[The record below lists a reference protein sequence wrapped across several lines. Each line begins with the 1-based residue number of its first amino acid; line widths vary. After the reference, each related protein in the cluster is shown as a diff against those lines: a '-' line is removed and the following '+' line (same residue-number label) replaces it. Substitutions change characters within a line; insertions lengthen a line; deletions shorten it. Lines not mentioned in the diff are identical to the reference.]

1 MRKASKDAQV
11 ETGKYVQG
19 LAESAAGELELD
31 DVEGFEFED
40 ADAGAGAVAAS
51 GGEAAASAGAGAV
64 AASGDEAAADSA
76 DGEAAGGEAA
86 ADDPDVEDMGAAFGD
101 EYGVG
106 TVPYMSGEMYAAGF
120 TAAALADGEDDGTA
134 APRRRISRRTLVVVG
149 VVVFALA
156 AIYLGGVLYF
166 SSHVFPSTRI
176 NGEDASLASISE
188 LASSRTAQVTD
199 YAATVHGDGVTANFS
214 GADIDLGFDGDAFGV
229 AVADTMNEWTWPAA
243 LFTSRD
249 LRIEEPLSFNAD
261 KLAQIVGAPI
271 DSFNEDATHPKAASI
286 AYDSSKQSFSI
297 ARETAG
303 TYIDK
308 EAALAVVS
316 DAVRALKG
324 DIELGEDVREQ
335 PALFSDDSRLPAAVQ
350 QANTFVKCKIEL
362 VASGTQ
368 VRTVDAAL
376 IGGWIVL
383 DDNAAA
389 VVDVETVA
397 KWTQG
402 ELSRQCDTIGAA
414 RTYTRA
420 DGKQCSV
427 SGGTYGWS
435 IDGATLADKLAQAIE
450 ANSSESIEIPMNA
463 TAAKWQPGGADWT
476 SYIDIDLTEQHA
488 RFYDESGNIIWE
500 SDIVSGAEK
509 DNRTS
514 PTGVYTINSNM
525 GRDRTLIGADE
536 NGDGKPD
543 YETPVSYWMPFV
555 GDSVAFHDASWRSSF
570 GGTIYK
576 ESGSHGCINLPTDK
590 AAALY
595 DLVKVGTVVVSHG

>member
-1 MRKASKDAQV
+1 MRKAPKNAQV
-11 ETGKYVQG
+11 KAGKYVQG

-31 DVEGFEFED
+31 DVEDFEFED
-40 ADAGAGAVAAS
+40 AAPDAPAQ
-51 GGEAAASAGAGAV
+51 
-64 AASGDEAAADSA
+64 D
-76 DGEAAGGEAA
+76 AGGEASVK
-86 ADDPDVEDMGAAFGD
+86 DDEAPAEDDEVLVENGEASEVDDEAFNANIEAPGPDVESFNA
-101 EYGVG
+101 
-106 TVPYMSGEMYAAGF
+106 S
-120 TAAALADGEDDGTA
+120 AAAPVGGQA
-134 APRRRISRRTLVVVG
+134 ARDARPVSRRTLAIVGIVVAVL
-149 VVVFALA
+149 VAV
-156 AIYLGGVLYF
+156 YLGGALYF
-166 SSHVFPSTRI
+166 SSHVFPSTKI

-199 YAATVHGDGVTANFS
+199 YAATVRGDGVSADFS
-214 GADIDLGFDGDAFGV
+214 GADIDLGFDGDAFGA
-229 AVADTMNEWTWPAA
+229 AVANAMNEWTWPVAV
-243 LFTSRD
+243 FTSRD
-249 LRIEEPLSFNAD
+249 LHIEEPLSFDAD
-261 KLAQIVGAPI
+261 KLSQIVGGPI
-271 DSFNEDATHPKAASI
+271 DAFNEQASHPQAATI
-286 AYDSSKQSFSI
+286 AYDGSKQAFSI
-297 ARETAG
+297 VKEEAG

-308 EAALAVVS
+308 DTALSLVA

-324 DIELGEDVREQ
+324 DIVLGDDVREQ
-335 PALFSDDSRLPAAVQ
+335 PALLSDDARLPAAVQ
-350 QANTFVKCKIEL
+350 KANTFAKCKIDL
-362 VASGTQ
+362 TASGTQ
-368 VRTVDAAL
+368 VRTVDASL
-376 IGGWIVL
+376 IGGWVVL
-383 DDNAAA
+383 DGEAQA
-389 VVDVETVA
+389 VVDVDTVA

-402 ELSRQCDTIGAA
+402 ELSRQCDTIGAT
-414 RTYTRA
+414 RSYTRA
-420 DGKQCSV
+420 DGKQCTV

-435 IDGATLADKLAQAIE
+435 IDGATLADQLAQAIE
-450 ANSSESIEIPMNA
+450 AGSSEAIDIPMNA
-463 TAAKWQPGGADWT
+463 SAAKWQPGGADWT
-476 SYIDIDLTEQHA
+476 SYIDIDLGEQHA

-595 DLVKVGTVVVSHG
+595 GLVKVGTVVVSHT

>member
-1 MRKASKDAQV
+1 MRKAPKNAQV
-11 ETGKYVQG
+11 KAGKYVQG

-31 DVEGFEFED
+31 DVEDFEFEGLGAPD
-40 ADAGAGAVAAS
+40 APAQD
-51 GGEAAASAGAGAV
+51 
-64 AASGDEAAADSA
+64 A
-76 DGEAAGGEAA
+76 DGEAGAESAQMPFGDDGALAEDDEVLVENSEASEVDDEAFNASAAAPAGGEGASAA
-86 ADDPDVEDMGAAFGD
+86 RDARPV
-101 EYGVG
+101 
-106 TVPYMSGEMYAAGF
+106 
-120 TAAALADGEDDGTA
+120 
-134 APRRRISRRTLVVVG
+134 SRRTLAIVGIVVAVL
-149 VVVFALA
+149 VAV
-156 AIYLGGVLYF
+156 YLGGALYF
-166 SSHVFPSTRI
+166 SSHVFPSTKI

-199 YAATVHGDGVTANFS
+199 YAATVRGDGVSADFS
-214 GADIDLGFDGDAFGV
+214 GADIDLGFDGDAFGA
-229 AVADTMNEWTWPAA
+229 AVANAMNEWTWPVAV
-243 LFTSRD
+243 FTSRD
-249 LRIEEPLSFNAD
+249 LHIEEPLSFDAD
-261 KLAQIVGAPI
+261 KLSQIVGGPI
-271 DSFNEDATHPKAASI
+271 DAFNEEASHPQAATI
-286 AYDSSKQSFSI
+286 AYDSSKQAFSI
-297 ARETAG
+297 VKEEAG

-308 EAALAVVS
+308 DAALNLVA

-324 DIELGEDVREQ
+324 DIVLGDDVREQ
-335 PALFSDDSRLPAAVQ
+335 PALLSDDARLPAAVQ
-350 QANTFVKCKIEL
+350 KANTFAKCKIDL
-362 VASGTQ
+362 TASGTQ
-368 VRTVDAAL
+368 VRTVDASL
-376 IGGWIVL
+376 IGGWVVL
-383 DDNAAA
+383 DGEAQA
-389 VVDVETVA
+389 VVDVDTVA

-402 ELSRQCDTIGAA
+402 ELSRQCDTIGAT
-414 RTYTRA
+414 RSYTRA
-420 DGKQCSV
+420 DGKQCTV

-435 IDGATLADKLAQAIE
+435 IDGATLADQLAQAIE
-450 ANSSESIEIPMNA
+450 AGSSEAIDIPMNA
-463 TAAKWQPGGADWT
+463 SAAKWQPGGADWT
-476 SYIDIDLTEQHA
+476 SYIDIDLGEQHA

-595 DLVKVGTVVVSHG
+595 GLVKVGTVVVSHT

>member
-1 MRKASKDAQV
+1 MRKAPKNAQV
-11 ETGKYVQG
+11 KAGKYVQG

-31 DVEGFEFED
+31 DVEDFEFED
-40 ADAGAGAVAAS
+40 AAPD
-51 GGEAAASAGAGAV
+51 ASAQ
-64 AASGDEAAADSA
+64 D
-76 DGEAAGGEAA
+76 AGGEASA
-86 ADDPDVEDMGAAFGD
+86 EDDEALAEDDEVLVENSEASEVDDEAFNANIEAPGPDVESFNA
-101 EYGVG
+101 
-106 TVPYMSGEMYAAGF
+106 S
-120 TAAALADGEDDGTA
+120 AAAPAGGEGASA
-134 APRRRISRRTLVVVG
+134 ARDARPVSRRTLAIVGIVVAVL
-149 VVVFALA
+149 VAV
-156 AIYLGGVLYF
+156 YLGGALYF
-166 SSHVFPSTRI
+166 SSHVFPSTKI

-199 YAATVHGDGVTANFS
+199 YAATVRGDGVSADFS
-214 GADIDLGFDGDAFGV
+214 GADIDLGFDGDAFGA
-229 AVADTMNEWTWPAA
+229 AVANAMNEWTWPVAV
-243 LFTSRD
+243 FTSRD
-249 LRIEEPLSFNAD
+249 LHIEEPLSFDAD
-261 KLAQIVGAPI
+261 KLSQIVGGPI
-271 DSFNEDATHPKAASI
+271 DAFNEEASHPQAATI
-286 AYDSSKQSFSI
+286 AYDSSKQAFSI
-297 ARETAG
+297 VKEEAG

-308 EAALAVVS
+308 DAALNLVA

-324 DIELGEDVREQ
+324 DIVLGDDVREQ
-335 PALFSDDSRLPAAVQ
+335 PALLSDDARLPAAVQ
-350 QANTFVKCKIEL
+350 KANTFAKCKIDL
-362 VASGTQ
+362 TASGTQ
-368 VRTVDAAL
+368 VRTVDASL
-376 IGGWIVL
+376 IGGWVVL
-383 DDNAAA
+383 DGEAQA
-389 VVDVETVA
+389 VVDVDTVA

-402 ELSRQCDTIGAA
+402 ELSRQCDTIGAT
-414 RTYTRA
+414 RSYTRA
-420 DGKQCSV
+420 DGKQCTV

-435 IDGATLADKLAQAIE
+435 IDGATLADQLAQAIE
-450 ANSSESIEIPMNA
+450 AGSSEAIDIPMNA
-463 TAAKWQPGGADWT
+463 SAAKWQPGGADWT
-476 SYIDIDLTEQHA
+476 SYIDIDLGEQHA

-595 DLVKVGTVVVSHG
+595 GLVKVGTVVVSHT

>member
-1 MRKASKDAQV
+1 MRKAPKNAQV
-11 ETGKYVQG
+11 KAGKYVQG

-31 DVEGFEFED
+31 DVEDFEFED
-40 ADAGAGAVAAS
+40 AAPDAPAQ
-51 GGEAAASAGAGAV
+51 
-64 AASGDEAAADSA
+64 D
-76 DGEAAGGEAA
+76 AGGEASVK
-86 ADDPDVEDMGAAFGD
+86 DDEAPAEDDEVLVENGEASEVDDEAFNANIEAPGPDVESFNA
-101 EYGVG
+101 
-106 TVPYMSGEMYAAGF
+106 S
-120 TAAALADGEDDGTA
+120 AAAPVGGQA
-134 APRRRISRRTLVVVG
+134 ARDARPVSRRTLAIVGIVVAVL
-149 VVVFALA
+149 VAV
-156 AIYLGGVLYF
+156 YLGGALYF
-166 SSHVFPSTRI
+166 SSHVFPSTKI

-199 YAATVHGDGVTANFS
+199 YAATVRGDGVSADFS
-214 GADIDLGFDGDAFGV
+214 GADIDLGFDGDAFGA
-229 AVADTMNEWTWPAA
+229 AVANAMNEWTWPVAV
-243 LFTSRD
+243 FTSRD
-249 LRIEEPLSFNAD
+249 LHIEEPLSFDAD
-261 KLAQIVGAPI
+261 KLSQIVGGPI
-271 DSFNEDATHPKAASI
+271 DAFNEQASHPQAATI
-286 AYDSSKQSFSI
+286 AYDGSKQAFSI
-297 ARETAG
+297 VKEEAG

-308 EAALAVVS
+308 DAALSLVA

-324 DIELGEDVREQ
+324 DIVLGDDVCEQ
-335 PALFSDDSRLPAAVQ
+335 PALLSDDARLPAAVQ
-350 QANTFVKCKIEL
+350 KANTFAKCKIDL
-362 VASGTQ
+362 TASGTQ
-368 VRTVDAAL
+368 VRTVDASL
-376 IGGWIVL
+376 IGGWVVL
-383 DDNAAA
+383 DGEAQA
-389 VVDVETVA
+389 VVDVDTVA

-402 ELSRQCDTIGAA
+402 ELSRQCDTIGAT
-414 RTYTRA
+414 RSYTRA
-420 DGKQCSV
+420 DGKQCTV

-435 IDGATLADKLAQAIE
+435 IDGATLADQLAQAIE
-450 ANSSESIEIPMNA
+450 AGSSEAIDIPMNA
-463 TAAKWQPGGADWT
+463 SAAKWQPGGADWT
-476 SYIDIDLTEQHA
+476 SYIDIDLGEQHA

-595 DLVKVGTVVVSHG
+595 GLVKVGTVVVSHT

>member
-1 MRKASKDAQV
+1 MRKAPKNAQV
-11 ETGKYVQG
+11 KAGKYVQG

-31 DVEGFEFED
+31 DVEDLEFED
-40 ADAGAGAVAAS
+40 AAPD
-51 GGEAAASAGAGAV
+51 ASAQ
-64 AASGDEAAADSA
+64 D
-76 DGEAAGGEAA
+76 AGGEASA
-86 ADDPDVEDMGAAFGD
+86 EDDEALAEDDEVLVENSEASEVDDEAFNANIEAPGPDVESFNA
-101 EYGVG
+101 
-106 TVPYMSGEMYAAGF
+106 S
-120 TAAALADGEDDGTA
+120 AAAPAGGQA
-134 APRRRISRRTLVVVG
+134 ARDARPVSRRTLTIAGIVVAVL
-149 VVVFALA
+149 VAV
-156 AIYLGGVLYF
+156 YLGGALYF
-166 SSHVFPSTRI
+166 SSHVFPSTKI

-199 YAATVHGDGVTANFS
+199 YAATVRGDGVSADFS
-214 GADIDLGFDGDAFGV
+214 GADIDLGFDGDAFGA
-229 AVADTMNEWTWPAA
+229 AVANAMNEWTWPVAV
-243 LFTSRD
+243 FTSRD
-249 LRIEEPLSFNAD
+249 LHIEEPLSFDAD
-261 KLAQIVGAPI
+261 KLSQIVGGPI
-271 DSFNEDATHPKAASI
+271 DAFNEEASHPQAATI
-286 AYDSSKQSFSI
+286 AYDSSKQAFSI
-297 ARETAG
+297 VKEEAG

-308 EAALAVVS
+308 DAALNLVA

-324 DIELGEDVREQ
+324 DIVLGDDVREQ
-335 PALFSDDSRLPAAVQ
+335 PALLSDDARLPAAVQ
-350 QANTFVKCKIEL
+350 KANTFAKCKIDL
-362 VASGTQ
+362 TASGTQ
-368 VRTVDAAL
+368 VRTVDASL
-376 IGGWIVL
+376 IGGWVVL
-383 DDNAAA
+383 DGEAQA
-389 VVDVETVA
+389 VVDVDTVA

-402 ELSRQCDTIGAA
+402 ELSRQCDTIGAT
-414 RTYTRA
+414 RSYTRA
-420 DGKQCSV
+420 DGKQCTV

-435 IDGATLADKLAQAIE
+435 IDGATLADQLAQAIE
-450 ANSSESIEIPMNA
+450 AGSSEAIDIPMNA
-463 TAAKWQPGGADWT
+463 SAAKWQPGGADWT
-476 SYIDIDLTEQHA
+476 SYIDIDLGEQHA

-595 DLVKVGTVVVSHG
+595 GLVKVGTVVVSHT